1 MKKLIKEK
9 KRKFQTRKNRDYV
22 AELAELGISEE
33 EAWEQI
39 LYLNFGDLI
48 NDWKPSYSRIGES
61 LVFKKKVNGVM
72 TYIKL
77 KIEID
82 DNVEKTVCMSFHK
95 DERFF

>member
-1 MKKLIKEK
+1 M
-9 KRKFQTRKNRDYV
+9 
-22 AELAELGISEE
+22 
-33 EAWEQI
+33 
-39 LYLNFGDLI
+39 I
-48 NDWKPSYSRIGES
+48 NDWKPSYSCIGES
-61 LVFKKKVNGVM
+61 LVFKNKVNGVM